1 MHFYEDDDM
10 VTFLL
15 SDQQLTVEGNVCVSK
30 EGVQGRV
37 GVQK

>member
-1 MHFYEDDDM
+1 M

-15 SDQQLTVEGNVCVSK
+15 SYQELAVEGNVCVSK
-30 EGVQGRV
+30 EGVQGIS